1 MGSEYAQRAR
11 RGRGGGLRAKA
22 IVRVQLLVVVDARRG
37 EGAGAQPLRPGLAPS
52 ALLLPSR
59 LSCGRGVSRGDP
71 RALGTNRRTVV
82 CEERD
87 AVCRA
92 GGEDVNASMA
102 AAGWAFAYRKYSRSY
117 VAEEWAAKAANHP
130 TL

>member
-1 MGSEYAQRAR
+1 MF
-11 RGRGGGLRAKA
+11 
-22 IVRVQLLVVVDARRG
+22 
-37 EGAGAQPLRPGLAPS
+37 
-52 ALLLPSR
+52 
-59 LSCGRGVSRGDP
+59 
-71 RALGTNRRTVV
+71 
-82 CEERD
+82 EERD